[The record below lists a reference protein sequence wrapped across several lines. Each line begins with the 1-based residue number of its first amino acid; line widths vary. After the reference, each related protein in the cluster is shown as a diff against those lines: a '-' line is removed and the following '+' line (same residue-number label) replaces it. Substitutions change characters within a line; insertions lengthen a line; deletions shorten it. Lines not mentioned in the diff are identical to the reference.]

1 LGVQDAFFE
10 GKKAEE
16 TSPRKSTPRTLK
28 EVDQQYPGVNRA
40 PEWKDGFD
48 HATQQLQHWLAQGA
62 RGAGQ

>member
-28 EVDQQYPGVNRA
+28 EDDQQYPPVSRTGLTVC
-40 PEWKDGFD
+40 
-48 HATQQLQHWLAQGA
+48 
-62 RGAGQ
+62 

>member
-28 EVDQQYPGVNRA
+28 EVDQQYPPVIWACGRVC
-40 PEWKDGFD
+40 DY
-48 HATQQLQHWLAQGA
+48 H
-62 RGAGQ
+62 